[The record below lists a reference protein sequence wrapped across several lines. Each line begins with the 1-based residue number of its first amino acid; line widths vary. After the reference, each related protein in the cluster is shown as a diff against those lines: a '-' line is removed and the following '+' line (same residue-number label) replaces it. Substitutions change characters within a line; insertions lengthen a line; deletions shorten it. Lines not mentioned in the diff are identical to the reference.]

1 MRTYWRQRHFNST
14 HKEPEHRWIIEEP
27 ALGHNGICYFV
38 SDISSCNL
46 YLFLTLSQAFAEV
59 SYYDDKPVLHMLG
72 LALYVCDRQNKG

>member
-1 MRTYWRQRHFNST
+1 MGTPKYYHGRDVR
-14 HKEPEHRWIIEEP
+14 RWIIEGP

-46 YLFLTLSQAFAEV
+46 YLFLTLRQAFAEV

-72 LALYVCDRQNKG
+72 LAHYVCDRQNKG